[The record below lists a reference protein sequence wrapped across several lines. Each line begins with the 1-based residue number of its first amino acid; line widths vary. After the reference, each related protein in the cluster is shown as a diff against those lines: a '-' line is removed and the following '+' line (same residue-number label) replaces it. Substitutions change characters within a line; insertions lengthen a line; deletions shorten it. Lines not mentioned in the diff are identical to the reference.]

1 MGVQGD
7 EMSEIKWER
16 SPGPY
21 TVSSVVLQNHEWG
34 PALTSRRRYWLA
46 FQLAWW
52 IGPLLMAIFLPKQIT
67 FGQIKDEKFR
77 WIVLEWK

>member
-1 MGVQGD
+1 MGVPGD
-7 EMSEIKWER
+7 EMSEIKWETKVD
-16 SPGPY
+16 PY

-34 PALTSRRRYWLA
+34 PALTYRRRYWLA
-46 FQLAWW
+46 FQLGWW

-77 WIVLEWK
+77 WIVLEWN